1 MSQGIFARVRP
12 VVLSVAVAALALGAE
27 PAAPPITDWSNIET
41 VIVHPDVGGPALWH
55 IAAGASEVWILPTVS
70 PVPEDMS
77 WDTQGIA
84 DTIKGSNVVLLPPS
98 ASVGLA
104 EGLWFYM
111 WHMDT
116 LEEPDGTTM
125 ESTLPDALRARFVAA
140 RGRANKDADRYDK
153 YLPAVAAMML
163 EGDYFKAVNLSYK
176 EPQRTIEHLASR
188 AGVSTHQIADY
199 PAMDIIHDVPKMSP
213 AAHRV
218 CIEDALADIDTLA
231 AHGVAAAHAWAA
243 GDIAGIKANYSE
255 TRLDSCLSANAAYLA
270 LRQRSINDEVAAI
283 QAALKKPGKT
293 FAVIPLG
300 FFLRKGGVLERLQA
314 AGLTV
319 TAPE

>member
-1 MSQGIFARVRP
+1 MLNRLWTRWRAPCAGAVVALAAFGAAPEPPTTDWTNVETVVVRP
-12 VVLSVAVAALALGAE
+12 NAS
-27 PAAPPITDWSNIET
+27 
-41 VIVHPDVGGPALWH
+41 GPALWH
-55 IAAGASEVWILPTVS
+55 IADGASEVWILPTVS

-84 DTIKGSNVVLLPPS
+84 DTIKGSNVVLLPPA

-125 ESTLPDALRARFVAA
+125 ESTLPEDLRARFAAA
-140 RGRANKDADRYDK
+140 RGRANKDADRYEK

-163 EGDYFKAVNLSYK
+163 EGDYFKAVSLSYK
-176 EPQRTIEHLASR
+176 EPQRTIEHLASHV
-188 AGVSTHQIADY
+188 GVSTHQIADY

-218 CIEDALADIDTLA
+218 CIEDALSDIDTLA

-270 LRQRSINDEVAAI
+270 LRQRGINDEVAAI
-283 QAALKKPGKT
+283 QGALKKPGKT
-293 FAVIPLG
+293 FVVIPMG
-300 FFLRKGGVLERLQA
+300 FFLRKGGVLERLEA
-314 AGLTV
+314 AGLKV